1 MRGARVPGTTVGAG
15 RKPTRSCPRRG
26 TAPGVLRCTSFA
38 CSVDDWSEPDPD
50 ARDNPGVL
58 DVPGLRATLIRGSA
72 VGALPDHADIGR
84 ELPMELVAQPET
96 GFDRA
101 QPAANS
107 DRRIVLAPGFALDQ
121 PLADQPV
128 GEQHLVLGF
137 RADPDLARVA
147 HVGGCLDL
155 EPVRGKTDDAKRGI
169 GARRTAAKAEVM

>member
-1 MRGARVPGTTVGAG
+1 MAWHFVQL
-15 RKPTRSCPRRG
+15 SMH
-26 TAPGVLRCTSFA
+26 SFISWDLWA
-38 CSVDDWSEPDPD
+38 EPPCSVDHWSEPHPD
-50 ARDNPGVL
+50 ARDCPDVL
-58 DVPGLRATLIRGSA
+58 DIPGLCTKLIRGTA

-107 DRRIVLAPGFALDQ
+107 DRWIVLAPGFTLDQ

-137 RADPDLARVA
+137 RADPDLTGVA
-147 HVGGCLDL
+147 QIGGGL
-155 EPVRGKTDDAKRGI
+155 
-169 GARRTAAKAEVM
+169 